1 MAVDVRP
8 ITAAQTRPLRSEVLR
23 PGQPPEALF
32 YAGDDAPGSFHAG
45 AFDGGEIV
53 GTASVYLEPMPIQ
66 PPADLD
72 PQRAFRLRGMATRP
86 EYQGRG
92 IGRAVLGLCV
102 EHARAAGAEVLWC
115 NARVGALGF
124 YLRLGFATIGE
135 EFEIAGI
142 GPHFVM
148 WRDLRT

>member
-1 MAVDVRP
+1 MCPGVCP
-8 ITAAQTRPLRSEVLR
+8 PYSHCLR
-23 PGQPPEALF
+23 F
-32 YAGDDAPGSFHAG
+32 
-45 AFDGGEIV
+45 
-53 GTASVYLEPMPIQ
+53 TASSTYL
-66 PPADLD
+66 
-72 PQRAFRLRGMATRP
+72 
-86 EYQGRG
+86 
-92 IGRAVLGLCV
+92 
-102 EHARAAGAEVLWC
+102 AGAEVLWC